1 MADELL
7 QQPLGNAPLPPV
19 RLTPEQ
25 EDLCRRMDELYA
37 PYSLHVRPSDLF
49 RGAIFASRAEC
60 RGNPDWIAQA
70 THSLREILDPVLRSR
85 LGPGTGTLHI
95 PEDKRDVFQ
104 RYGSVSVDIVLD
116 QVGRAYNR
124 LSDAAHHKSNFST
137 SSDFELLLT
146 DFERS
151 MGQALIRQLD
161 LHNEIDTF
169 LGSGPPQERE

>member
-7 QQPLGNAPLPPV
+7 QQPLGNSPLPPV

-37 PYSLHVRPSDLF
+37 PYNLHVRPSDLF
-49 RGAIFASRAEC
+49 RGAIFANRAEC
-60 RGNPDWIAQA
+60 RSNPDWIAQA
-70 THSLREILDPVLRSR
+70 THSLREILDPVLGSR
-85 LGPGTGTLHI
+85 PGPGTGTLHI

-137 SSDFELLLT
+137 SSDFEKLLT

-161 LHNEIDTF
+161 LHDEIDTIVS
-169 LGSGPPQERE
+169 SGPPQERE